1 MEGVVALAQTA
12 AHGSLD
18 DGLCRSRSF
27 REQRHA
33 VPMELGP
40 ESSALP
46 VPDLATRRKSSSAI
60 AVQQNQFIP

>member
-1 MEGVVALAQTA
+1 MESVALAQTA
-12 AHGSLD
+12 SHGSLD
-18 DGLCRSRSF
+18 DGLSRSLSF

-40 ESSALP
+40 ESSLP
-46 VPDLATRRKSSSAI
+46 VPDLVTRRKSSSAI